1 MVNNTN
7 EVYIYRALK
16 DAVEKLNA
24 RKNTTFN
31 SKRVVI
37 RIDLEIHFKTKT
49 NDITET

>member
-7 EVYIYRALK
+7 QVYIYRALK

-31 SKRVVI
+31 SKRDCDKN
-37 RIDLEIHFKTKT
+37 RFGNTF
-49 NDITET
+49 